1 MHIGMGIYFRHVSV
15 RSISSISSRHT
26 CEGCSM
32 LISKALSFSSLR
44 HDLNWC
50 DFGCLEIILVI
61 CWLDFSTQ
69 REFISW
75 LLLWNTP
82 SSLLLHGPL
91 LQFPGCRNSGW
102 DWSTRR
108 ASCRIDC
115 RVGVQ
120 NRWSF
125 SCFCSS
131 VQGVCSS
138 VQEGEETFHH
148 ARNNFTEA
156 SAMWHG
162 GWFCHL
168 RGKDFLS
175 RNESTHVIKGKAG
188 KLAWCISSL
197 LTEQKEDHQSR
208 ERTTKNTTV
217 RIYKSTPIRKRG
229 YNTRI
234 STWSK
239 KLSLVLISL

>member
-1 MHIGMGIYFRHVSV
+1 MGIYFRHVSV
-15 RSISSISSRHT
+15 RSISSISSRPT

-61 CWLDFSTQ
+61 GWLDFSTQ

-82 SSLLLHGPL
+82 SSLLLHVPL
-91 LQFPGCRNSGW
+91 LPFPGHRNSSG

-108 ASCRIDC
+108 ASCRTDY
-115 RVGVQ
+115 RVWVQ
-120 NRWSF
+120 NRWSL
-125 SCFCSS
+125 SCFRSS

-138 VQEGEETFHH
+138 VQGEEETFHH
-148 ARNNFTEA
+148 TRNNFTEA

-162 GWFCHL
+162 DGF
-168 RGKDFLS
+168 
-175 RNESTHVIKGKAG
+175 VILEEK
-188 KLAWCISSL
+188 IS
-197 LTEQKEDHQSR
+197 
-208 ERTTKNTTV
+208 
-217 RIYKSTPIRKRG
+217 
-229 YNTRI
+229 
-234 STWSK
+234 
-239 KLSLVLISL
+239 